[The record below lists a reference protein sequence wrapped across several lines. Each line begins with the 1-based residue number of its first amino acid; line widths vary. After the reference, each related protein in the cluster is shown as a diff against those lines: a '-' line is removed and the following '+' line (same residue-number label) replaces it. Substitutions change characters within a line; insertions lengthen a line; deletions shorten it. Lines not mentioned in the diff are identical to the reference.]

1 MSAQVE
7 ETIKLM
13 ADQVVKLVSIV
24 EGLAD
29 RLDRAERSLRSM
41 GIVLDQHELDIQK
54 IRRGE
59 A

>member
-1 MSAQVE
+1 M
-7 ETIKLM
+7 L
-13 ADQVVKLVSIV
+13 ADQMARLVTMM
-24 EGLAD
+24 ETLAD
-29 RLDRAERSLRSM
+29 RVERAERSLRSM